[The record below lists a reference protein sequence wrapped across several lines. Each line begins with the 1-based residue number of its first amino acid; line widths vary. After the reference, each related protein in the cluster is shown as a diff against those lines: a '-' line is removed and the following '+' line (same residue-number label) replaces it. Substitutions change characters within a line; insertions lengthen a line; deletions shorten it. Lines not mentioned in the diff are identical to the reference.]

1 MDRSRKTGP
10 RLGAFSHAVTLL
22 YPRSVAEA
30 EECEECGAPRKA
42 GLVACAYCE
51 TRYPGAPAGI
61 NCPRC
66 GDDNLPTQTRCATC
80 ASSLM
85 QVCIFCTQSS
95 SIAAPACLSCG
106 ETFEGAAE
114 RKAARVEQQRQQQL
128 MGLAMTGMSALGQA
142 ASTPTGQGILSDIL
156 SDLGD
161 AAMGRKK

>member
-1 MDRSRKTGP
+1 MSDP
-10 RLGAFSHAVTLL
+10 
-22 YPRSVAEA
+22 

-51 TRYPGAPAGI
+51 TRYPGAPDGI
-61 NCPRC
+61 SCPRC

-95 SIAAPACLSCG
+95 SIAAAACLSCG

-128 MGLAMTGMSALGQA
+128 MNLAVTGVSALGQA
-142 ASTPTGQGILSDIL
+142 ASTPTGQGILSEIL
-156 SDLGD
+156 RDLGES
-161 AAMGRKK
+161 AMGRKK